1 MSEYEFADVA
11 IASLALTI
19 SVLVPFVQFLRRKLS
34 KPKLRILPFDYQEM
48 TLQFNPHLSWF
59 GLRFSIQ
66 CERAECVVSSIEAE
80 VTRKEDGCKILR
92 RWTILEPIWTNW
104 ANLNGDAASLNSFS
118 HARPIRLKKDSLE
131 PLIVSFTDDP
141 TSKSV
146 IFSKELDSL
155 IGRAREQR
163 CSSTTLGHNASEI
176 RHPDEYASL
185 KTALEDKFF
194 WIRGSYSIAI
204 KVNYDAGKSIIET
217 FYFSVSEDEEAQLRN
232 NIEHLASNLV
242 NSGPYQ
248 NYISVPI
255 CLFK

>member
-1 MSEYEFADVA
+1 M
-11 IASLALTI
+11 
-19 SVLVPFVQFLRRKLS
+19 
-34 KPKLRILPFDYQEM
+34 
-48 TLQFNPHLSWF
+48 
-59 GLRFSIQ
+59 
-66 CERAECVVSSIEAE
+66 
-80 VTRKEDGCKILR
+80 
-92 RWTILEPIWTNW
+92 
-104 ANLNGDAASLNSFS
+104 NSFS
-118 HARPIRLKKDSLE
+118 HARPTRLKKGSLE

-146 IFSKELDSL
+146 IFSKELGSL
-155 IGRAREQR
+155 ISRARGQR
-163 CSSTTLGHNASEI
+163 CSSAALGLNTPEI

-185 KTALEDKFF
+185 KTALEDEFF

-232 NIEHLASNLV
+232 NIEHLASNLA